1 MLIGQLVAQLA
12 AWMTEVGVLEEF
24 RGGNSLR
31 RIPDQHGAE
40 EVLKGPIT
48 NEFGSSCENSGDDA
62 IFNSKKTFFERKP
75 GNIYVEIFEDLPVRK
90 VDFSSVHFCENKS

>member
-1 MLIGQLVAQLA
+1 MVYGQLVAQLA

-31 RIPDQHGAE
+31 RIPDQHGAK

-48 NEFGSSCENSGDDA
+48 NEFGSSCENSDDA
-62 IFNSKKTFFERKP
+62 IFNSKKPFLKENQETFT
-75 GNIYVEIFEDLPVRK
+75 
-90 VDFSSVHFCENKS
+90 